1 VVKGTLANTDYLLF
15 KTKMEEF
22 DQQRSEKD
30 KKQREFKKISTDYD
44 YEDFE
49 DDFVDIAA
57 KESSSSLSSV
67 SFWILIGVFA
77 YFFYLLFIK
86 KRKLN

>member
-1 VVKGTLANTDYLLF
+1 LVKGTLADTDYMLF
-15 KTKMEEF
+15 KNKMEEF
-22 DQQRSEKD
+22 DIQRSEKD

-57 KESSSSLSSV
+57 KENSSSLFSV
-67 SFWILIGVFA
+67 SSLILFVIVG
-77 YFFYLLFIK
+77 YFVYVIFIK